1 MSRFLDAIAP
11 DLGGFLAAAIVLG
24 GAFTIWTA
32 TGHLNGA
39 PVVPD
44 VEAQFD
50 GDGGVD
56 NGSSP
61 ESSKVETTA
70 ADGGT
75 RTAALPAGT
84 ATTSF
89 SGKAYNVIL
98 ISVDTL
104 RADIGF
110 MGYPRPVSA
119 NIDALAGRSVVFER
133 AYATASFTPKCLGP
147 LMIGRYSSE
156 TYRDFEHYT
165 KFGPENVFLA
175 ERIHNAGNRTAA
187 AMCHRYFGW
196 KKGLDQGFDIWDT
209 SSIPP
214 NSIDNDPTPTS
225 EKLTDTAISLFVVS
239 ARRRYSDPRRQ
250 IGGDDREIRN
260 GHFFAWFHYLDP
272 HLPYV
277 DHPGAPNFAGMPN
290 PGIPEKRAAYDGE
303 VWYTDKHIGRLLA
316 HIAAQPW
323 ASETAIIF
331 TADHGEAF
339 GEHGHWGHGRELWEP
354 LVHVPLMIYVP
365 GTPARRIQ
373 NRRSHIDLAPTILD
387 LMGISPEDPLLHGK
401 SLVKDIANLGALDDR
416 DTYIDMPDGPYNDL
430 RRSVLTGPN
439 AGLKLIEFQGGKQEL
454 YDLNVDPKEAKNL
467 IGDADKA
474 KIAKDAMARVR
485 ATVKELPPV
494 H

>member
-11 DLGGFLAAAIVLG
+11 DLGGFLAAAMVLG
-24 GAFTIWTA
+24 GAFTIWSATA
-32 TGHLNGA
+32 HLNGA
-39 PVVPD
+39 PKDAEV
-44 VEAQFD
+44 AMA
-50 GDGGVD
+50 DGGVD
-56 NGSSP
+56 NGSGDNGTP
-61 ESSKVETTA
+61 NESSATETTA
-70 ADGGT
+70 AD
-75 RTAALPAGT
+75 AGT
-84 ATTSF
+84 KVVIANPGNGF
-89 SGKAYNVIL
+89 NGKSYNVIL

-119 NIDALAGRSVVFER
+119 NIDALAAKSTVFER

-165 KFGPENVFLA
+165 KFGTENVFLA

-209 SSIPP
+209 SSIPKD
-214 NSIDNDPTPTS
+214 SIDNDPTPTS
-225 EKLTDTAISLFVVS
+225 EKLTDTAISLLS
-239 ARRRYSDPRRQ
+239 SPRAADIPTR
-250 IGGDDREIRN
+250 GGKLAVTTGKPN

-277 DHPGAPNFAGMPN
+277 DHPGAPNFSGMTN
-290 PGIPEKRAAYDGE
+290 PGIPDKRGPYDGE

-323 ASETAIIF
+323 ASETAIVF

-354 LVHVPLMIYVP
+354 LVRIPLMVYVP
-365 GTPARRIQ
+365 GQPARRIQ

-387 LMGISPEDPLLHGK
+387 LMGITPDDPLLHGH
-401 SLVKDIANLGALDDR
+401 SLLEDIGNPGPPKDR
-416 DTYIDMPDGPYNDL
+416 DTYIDMPDGPFNDL
-430 RRSVLTGPN
+430 RRSVITGPN

-454 YDLNVDPKEAKNL
+454 YDLNTDPKEAKNL
-467 IGDADKA
+467 IGDPAQS

-485 ATVKELPPV
+485 ATVKEIPPV